1 MKGEEGGKGGILEH
15 LSGFWNKA
23 EASGAS
29 QGLVLVCALRCV
41 ASGVSLTGGL
51 KWLVTVS

>member
-1 MKGEEGGKGGILEH
+1 VKGAKGGILEH

-29 QGLVLVCALRCV
+29 QGLVLVCA
-41 ASGVSLTGGL
+41 SLCFRSL
-51 KWLVTVS
+51 FDRRVKVV

>member
-51 KWLVTVS
+51 K